1 MSECHAFYH
10 MTTVLFLFF
19 FFQVIKLAIRMF
31 SYGAHFDQKV
41 GTYIVAKLSQ
51 FASLK
56 EPYVILAGPDSFF
69 SPFLCH
75 RIWTLIRG
83 FSQ

>member
-1 MSECHAFYH
+1 
-10 MTTVLFLFF
+10 
-19 FFQVIKLAIRMF
+19 MF

-56 EPYVILAGPDSFF
+56 EPYVILAGPDSLIFW
-69 SPFLCH
+69 PFLCH
-75 RIWTLIRG
+75 RIMDPHTGI
-83 FSQ
+83 FSIVLQ